1 MMTAPMDVHAH
12 QPGVLR
18 NVLIVDGSYAN
29 IGARNLPIG
38 RIDYMELR
46 SDIEKLIDTP
56 LKECWYFDHEQKA
69 SVYPDVKK
77 LKLAPPLGPQFQ
89 VKTYSTKGYKCHCP
103 RCDFQ
108 FHQKVQKGVDNG
120 IATKMLSLVYE
131 NLVDRLILLA
141 GDGDFYDTLDLIKNV
156 RRKDLW
162 VFGFRSSVSPDLQ
175 QLASRVIWLEDL
187 YGVHDEVAASF
198 QEVPMEPKDVDA
210 VIMHDNEVSGP
221 NTVDDDNDV
230 TDESSSATAALTLFV
245 TNYPLDTMEAELAAH
260 FQINCGGRIVSVRMP
275 TDKANGALR
284 GYAFLDFE
292 THDAMQKAQQLHR
305 TDFKGRKLAVKSASA
320 RHHADDGEQPRKRSA
335 STPRGSKKR
344 RKFLPDLPK
353 IDLPV
358 APTPRTQAQQGS
370 SSLSSSEYSRGD
382 ALDAMDVG
390 KLLAMTESESVVLP
404 HKYTMI
410 KPSNSPPEVIDLCLS
425 D

>member
-1 MMTAPMDVHAH
+1 MDVHAH
-12 QPGVLR
+12 QPGVQR

-29 IGARNLPIG
+29 IGARNLPVG

-46 SDIEKLIDTP
+46 SDIEKLVGTP
-56 LKECWYFDHEQKA
+56 LTECWYFDHEQKA

-162 VFGFRSSVSPDLQ
+162 VFGFRTSVSPDLQ

-198 QEVPMEPKDVDA
+198 QEVPMEPKDVDS
-210 VIMHDNEVSGP
+210 VVMHDNEESGP

-230 TDESSSATAALTLFV
+230 NDESSSATAALTLFV
-245 TNYPLDTMEAELAAH
+245 TNYPFDTMEAELAAH
-260 FQINCGGRIVSVRMP
+260 FQTNCGGRIVSVRMP
-275 TDKANGALR
+275 ADKATGALR

-292 THDAMQKAQQLHR
+292 THDAMQKAQQLHM
-305 TDFKGRKLAVKSASA
+305 TNFKGRKLAVRSASA
-320 RHHADDGEQPRKRSA
+320 RHHADEREQPRKRSA
-335 STPRGSKKR
+335 STPRLSKKKK
-344 RKFLPDLPK
+344 RKLQNLLK
-353 IDLPV
+353 INVPV
-358 APTPRTQAQQGS
+358 VPTPRTQAQQ
-370 SSLSSSEYSRGD
+370 D
-382 ALDAMDVG
+382 
-390 KLLAMTESESVVLP
+390 
-404 HKYTMI
+404 KYTTI

>member
-1 MMTAPMDVHAH
+1 MDVHAH
-12 QPGVLR
+12 QPGVQR

-29 IGARNLPIG
+29 IGARNIPVG

-46 SDIEKLIDTP
+46 SDIEKLVGTP
-56 LKECWYFDHEQKA
+56 LTECWYFDHEQKA

-162 VFGFRSSVSPDLQ
+162 VFGFRTSVSPDLQ

-198 QEVPMEPKDVDA
+198 QEVPMEPKDVDS
-210 VIMHDNEVSGP
+210 VVMHDNEESGP

-230 TDESSSATAALTLFV
+230 NDESSSATAALTLFV
-245 TNYPLDTMEAELAAH
+245 TNYPFDTMEAELAAH
-260 FQINCGGRIVSVRMP
+260 FQTNCGGRIVSVRMP
-275 TDKANGALR
+275 ADKATGALR

-292 THDAMQKAQQLHR
+292 THDAMQKAQQLHM
-305 TDFKGRKLAVKSASA
+305 TNFKGRKLAVRSASA
-320 RHHADDGEQPRKRSA
+320 RHHADEREQPRKRSA
-335 STPRGSKKR
+335 STPRLSKKKK
-344 RKFLPDLPK
+344 RKLQNLLK
-353 IDLPV
+353 INVPV
-358 APTPRTQAQQGS
+358 VPTPRTQAQQGS
-370 SSLSSSEYSRGD
+370 SSLSSSECSRRD

-390 KLLAMTESESVVLP
+390 KLLAMTESEPVVLP
-404 HKYTMI
+404 RNYMEFCILASELTT
-410 KPSNSPPEVIDLCLS
+410 LL
-425 D
+425 

>member
-1 MMTAPMDVHAH
+1 MDVHAH
-12 QPGVLR
+12 QPGVQR

-29 IGARNLPIG
+29 IGARNIPVG

-46 SDIEKLIDTP
+46 SDIEKLVGTP
-56 LKECWYFDHEQKA
+56 LTECWYFDHEQKA

-162 VFGFRSSVSPDLQ
+162 VFGFRTSVSPDLQ

-198 QEVPMEPKDVDA
+198 QEVPMEPKDVDS
-210 VIMHDNEVSGP
+210 VVMHDNEESGP

-230 TDESSSATAALTLFV
+230 NDESSSATAALTLFV
-245 TNYPLDTMEAELAAH
+245 TNYPFDTMEAELAAH
-260 FQINCGGRIVSVRMP
+260 FQTNCGGRIVSVRMP
-275 TDKANGALR
+275 ADKATGALR

-292 THDAMQKAQQLHR
+292 THDAMQKAQQLHM
-305 TDFKGRKLAVKSASA
+305 TNFKGRKLAVRSASA
-320 RHHADDGEQPRKRSA
+320 RHHADEREQPRKRSA
-335 STPRGSKKR
+335 STPRLSKKKK
-344 RKFLPDLPK
+344 RKLQNLLK
-353 IDLPV
+353 INVPV
-358 APTPRTQAQQGS
+358 VPTPRTQAQQ
-370 SSLSSSEYSRGD
+370 D
-382 ALDAMDVG
+382 
-390 KLLAMTESESVVLP
+390 
-404 HKYTMI
+404 KYTTI

>member
-1 MMTAPMDVHAH
+1 MDVHAH
-12 QPGVLR
+12 QPGVQR

-29 IGARNLPIG
+29 IGARNLPVG

-46 SDIEKLIDTP
+46 SDIEKLVGTP
-56 LKECWYFDHEQKA
+56 LAECWYFDHEQKA

-162 VFGFRSSVSPDLQ
+162 VFGFRTSVSPDLQ

-198 QEVPMEPKDVDA
+198 QEVPMEPKDVDS
-210 VIMHDNEVSGP
+210 VVMHDNEESGP

-230 TDESSSATAALTLFV
+230 NDESSSATAALTLFV
-245 TNYPLDTMEAELAAH
+245 TNYPFDTMEAELAAH
-260 FQINCGGRIVSVRMP
+260 FQTNCGGRIVSVRMP
-275 TDKANGALR
+275 TDKATGALR

-292 THDAMQKAQQLHR
+292 THDAMQKAQQLHM
-305 TDFKGRKLAVKSASA
+305 TNFKGRKLAVRSASA
-320 RHHADDGEQPRKRSA
+320 RHHADEREQPRKRSA
-335 STPRGSKKR
+335 STPRLSKKKK
-344 RKFLPDLPK
+344 RKLQNLLK
-353 IDLPV
+353 INVPV
-358 APTPRTQAQQGS
+358 VPTPRTQAQQ
-370 SSLSSSEYSRGD
+370 D
-382 ALDAMDVG
+382 
-390 KLLAMTESESVVLP
+390 
-404 HKYTMI
+404 KYTTI